1 VKKGI
6 VALMGA
12 VILLPTAFALWMG
25 WRSMRDERERARAAV
40 SRALGSRIADLVSRA
55 EDLLRQAETG
65 LIDATEGI
73 LGDDAALRDF
83 SRSYGLARQAFAVE
97 DGSVIFPPR
106 AGGSLAEADFHARAA
121 ALFSGGALDRPVGPE
136 GSEASPDSGWAT
148 WFHGGGQQFAYWRRA
163 GPKRIVGVEL
173 NAAAFLSFLAGG
185 FPDAPGDA
193 APENGDVSLKRGPGE
208 RIVLM
213 DAAGRDFLRWGG
225 YEPRK
230 GEEPLAARRLSPP
243 LQGWEF
249 RIYSDA
255 IASAETGESWLLAL
269 AALVLAVF
277 IGGAVYYLTRGI
289 RGEMEEARQRVSFVN
304 QVSHELK
311 APLTNIRLYADI
323 LREDECAKGGA
334 GAYLEVISAEC
345 ERLSR
350 LIHNVLSFA
359 RKKDG
364 GAPRREAADWNATV
378 SSSLECFKPSFA
390 EKGIV
395 LDFRPGDAGRFL
407 LDADAA
413 GQIVGNLVSNAE
425 KYAASGRLVIVE
437 TGARAN
443 GPWVRVSDRGPGIPA
458 KDRERVFE
466 PFVRLS
472 DSVSEGASGSGL
484 GLAISRD
491 LARAQGGDLVL
502 ERSARRGADEEN
514 TERGGGA
521 SFLLELAAERIDGC
535 AS

>member
-6 VALMGA
+6 VAVMGA

-25 WRSMRDERERARAAV
+25 WRSMRDERERSIAAV
-40 SRALGSRIADLVSRA
+40 SRALGSRLADLASRA
-55 EDLLRQAETG
+55 EELVRQAESS
-65 LIDATEGI
+65 LLDATDGI
-73 LGDDAALRDF
+73 MGNEAALRGF
-83 SRSYGLARQAFAVE
+83 SRSFALARQAFAVE
-97 DGSVIFPPR
+97 DGVVVFPPR
-106 AGGSLAEADFHARAA
+106 AGGSLAEAEFHDRAA
-121 ALFSGGALDRPVGPE
+121 ALFAGGALDRPVGPE

-148 WFHGGGQQFAYWRRA
+148 WFQGGGQQFAFWRRA
-163 GPKRIVGVEL
+163 GPKRLVGVEL
-173 NAAAFLSFLAGG
+173 NAAAFLSFLSGG
-185 FPDAPGDA
+185 FPDALGDTSA
-193 APENGDVSLKRGPGE
+193 DAVDSPRGRGPSE

-213 DAAGRDFLRWGG
+213 DAAGRDFLRWGAH
-225 YEPRK
+225 EPGK

-249 RIYSDA
+249 RIYADSP
-255 IASAETGESWLLAL
+255 ASAASSESWLIAL
-269 AALVLAVF
+269 AALILAAF
-277 IGGAVYYLTRGI
+277 IGWAVYYLSRGI
-289 RGEMEEARQRVSFVN
+289 RREMEEARQRVSFVN

-323 LREDECAKGGA
+323 LREDECAKGGG
-334 GAYLEVISAEC
+334 GAYLEVISSEC

-364 GAPRREAADWNATV
+364 GAPRREAADWDETV
-378 SSSLECFKPSFA
+378 ASALECFKPSFA
-390 EKGIV
+390 EKGIE
-395 LDFRPGDAGRFL
+395 LEFRPGAAGRFL
-407 LDADAA
+407 FDADAA

-425 KYAASGRLVIVE
+425 KYAASGRLVMVE
-437 TGARAN
+437 TGAAAE

-458 KDRERVFE
+458 KERSRIFE

-484 GLAISRD
+484 GLSISRELAISH
-491 LARAQGGDLVL
+491 GGDLVL
-502 ERSARRGADEEN
+502 EDVPRRGAAADT
-514 TERGGGA
+514 TEGGEGA
-521 SFLLELAAERIDGC
+521 SFLLTFAAERIDGC